1 LPETAG
7 LPSSSIS
14 EASPVIRQEPVP
26 GQDKAPHPLQT
37 TCDNC
42 EVNIPDVHYHC
53 RLCRSDDYDIRE
65 ICAEG
70 GARCENQ
77 EHCLMK
83 RTVSNKGNMTLL
95 STAALAPKVATHGFD
110 AVKEFIKQLGLT
122 THPKDLPRSFLLAV
136 ANKFTPLQVERFE
149 TTKQPPLFL
158 IGEHMFPTTIWQRF
172 AVTHSALVTEENP
185 SLGAVAKSSK

>member
-136 ANKFTPLQVERFE
+136 APSRKIRNDQ
-149 TTKQPPLFL
+149 
-158 IGEHMFPTTIWQRF
+158 
-172 AVTHSALVTEENP
+172 AAALVP
-185 SLGAVAKSSK
+185 HRGAYVSNDYLATVCCDTQRSGDRGKPVAGSSR